1 MKEKIIAFLKEEIS
15 NELLDD
21 IDVNEDLLGSGIV
34 DSLGMMQLVVFLEKE
49 FQKKI
54 GPEDMTVENF
64 KTVQSITD
72 YLSRLKYQKKQKGIV
87 LIKTI

>member
-1 MKEKIIAFLKEEIS
+1 MKNKIITYLKEEIS
-15 NELLDD
+15 NEPLDD

-34 DSLGMMQLVVFLEKE
+34 DSLGMMRLVVFLEKE

-64 KTVQSITD
+64 KTVQSISD
-72 YLSRLKYQKKQKGIV
+72 YLSK
-87 LIKTI
+87 